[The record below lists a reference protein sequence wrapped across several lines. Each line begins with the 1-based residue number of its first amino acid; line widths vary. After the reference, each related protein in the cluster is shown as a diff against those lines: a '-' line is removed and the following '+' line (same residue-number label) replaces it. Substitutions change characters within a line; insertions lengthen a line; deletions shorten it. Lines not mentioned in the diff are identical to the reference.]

1 MKNQQQR
8 GASYGRGGERVGGE
22 RVGGRGRGLGRG
34 RSLLLGRQ
42 AGAGVELE
50 EDDVAVLDDVELTLL
65 AVLARRLGTIQMK
78 KDHR

>member
-1 MKNQQQR
+1 M
-8 GASYGRGGERVGGE
+8 GGE